1 METVT
6 ILGEVMPW
14 VISLISVCVAIASVW
29 MNKRMAYRQAF
40 FDRKAQAYEL
50 FFETFSNLAF
60 DQFNP
65 AKRAA
70 LANAAYCA
78 FLFSSREAAKGLNFV
93 VGWAMSAK
101 DYEDIAVLDEIM
113 PELRDKISRDLS
125 DTWTAPIRRLRED
138 FAVSK
143 TANSQGGSPDPK

>member
-1 METVT
+1 MNAITV
-6 ILGEVMPW
+6 LEKVVPW

-50 FFETFSNLAF
+50 FFEAFSNLAF

-65 AKRAA
+65 IRRAA

-78 FLFSSREAAKGLNFV
+78 FLFSSRDVAKGMNFV
-93 VGWAMSAK
+93 VEWAMSVE
-101 DYEDIAVLDEIM
+101 DYEDIAALDEIM

-125 DTWTAPIRRLRED
+125 NTWTAPIRKLRED

-143 TANSQGGSPDPK
+143 KANAQSGLPDPK